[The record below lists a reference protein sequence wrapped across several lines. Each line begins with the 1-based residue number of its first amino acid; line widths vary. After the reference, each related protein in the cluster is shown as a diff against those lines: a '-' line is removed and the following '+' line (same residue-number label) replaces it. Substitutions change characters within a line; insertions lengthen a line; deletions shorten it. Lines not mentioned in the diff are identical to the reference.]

1 MNGKKMAKS
10 TGNFILPN
18 EIFSGNNPHIT
29 KAYSPSTARFFMLQA
44 HYRSILDFTND
55 GLLASEKGFFRLL
68 DAVNSLDG
76 LSTSATSTFNVSEW
90 KQRCYDAMNDDFNT
104 PILIATLFESVKFIN
119 QIKDE
124 SASISKDDL
133 SLLKS
138 TITDF
143 VFNILG
149 LENVTKE
156 ESGTDKLSG
165 AVQLLIELRQEARA
179 NKDFAMS
186 DKIRDELAAA
196 GIQLKDGKEGT
207 TFSTN

>member
-1 MNGKKMAKS
+1 M
-10 TGNFILPN
+10 
-18 EIFSGNNPHIT
+18 
-29 KAYSPSTARFFMLQA
+29 
-44 HYRSILDFTND
+44 D
-55 GLLASEKGFFRLL
+55 GLPT
-68 DAVNSLDG
+68 
-76 LSTSATSTFNVSEW
+76 TSTSTFNISEW

-104 PILIATLFESVKFIN
+104 PILIATLFEAVKLIN

-124 SASISKDDL
+124 SASITDSDL
-133 SLLKS
+133 TELKS
-138 TITDF
+138 TINSF
-143 VFNILG
+143 VFDILG

-156 ESGTDKLSG
+156 ESGTDKLTS
-165 AVQLLIELRQEARA
+165 AVALLINLRQEARA